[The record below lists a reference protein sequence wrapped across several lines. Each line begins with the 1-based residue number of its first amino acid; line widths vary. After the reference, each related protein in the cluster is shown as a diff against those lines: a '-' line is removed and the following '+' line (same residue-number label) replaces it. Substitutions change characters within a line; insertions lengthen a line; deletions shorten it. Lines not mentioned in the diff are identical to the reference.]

1 MKNNWTITAER
12 RDEVVVMPHI
22 RSPHTAPKTAHLS
35 GAKRFAAAIAIAV
48 TALLAVVACNG
59 ETDTVSQ
66 ATDAGTVV
74 QVAAPRPG
82 LGISLADAQ
91 KMMVKRSSFDF
102 GEPMALKNGDVRVI
116 GERRDYGVEL
126 EYRGP
131 TDDIH
136 YASMSMRVVD
146 DDDAY
151 NARGFFHTFADGFM
165 RWEREGYDWMVDGVD
180 ALSAGEK
187 EVSKSVGTT
196 DVTLRYEG
204 RSKTMSLTI
213 EASR

>member
-1 MKNNWTITAER
+1 MMLQIQ
-12 RDEVVVMPHI
+12 
-22 RSPHTAPKTAHLS
+22 SPHNAPKSAHLS
-35 GAKRFAAAIAIAV
+35 GAKRFAAAIAMAV
-48 TALLAVVACNG
+48 TAFLAVVACNG

-66 ATDAGTVV
+66 ATDAGTAV
-74 QVAAPRPG
+74 QVAVPRPG

-102 GEPMALKNGDVRVI
+102 GEPMVLKNGDVRVT

-131 TDDIH
+131 SDDIH
-136 YASMSMRVVD
+136 YASMSLHVVD

-151 NARGFFHTFADGFM
+151 NAKSFFHTFADEFM
-165 RWEREGYDWMVDGVD
+165 RWGREGYEWMVDGVD
-180 ALSAGEK
+180 DLSAGEK
-187 EVSKSVGTT
+187 EVSTSVGTT

-213 EASR
+213 EATR